1 MRCLCS
7 RRRARRSP
15 RRPSPCR
22 YRAVLSSS
30 PWTPCPGRR
39 PNSLRSRRPGTPR
52 SGRTAQ
58 QLELSSFL
66 LFAREEIG
74 GWMILPHE
82 GFKVAAGESAMKTPS
97 KAALALALLVCAGSA
112 LSQYPSKPI
121 RFIVGF
127 PPGGSADP
135 TTRILGA
142 ALAQQLG
149 SPVVVENRPGADSA
163 IAAEYVSRQAPDGY
177 TLCFCSNSAMTAAV
191 ALKKAPLYDPLKD
204 FTPLGLVGRATFF
217 FYSNPEVPAKKLQEF
232 IAHARVNPG
241 KLNYGTGNPLSILAM
256 VQL

>member
-1 MRCLCS
+1 MRCPCS
-7 RRRARRSP
+7 RLRARRSP

-66 LFAREEIG
+66 LFAREEVG

-112 LSQYPSKPI
+112 LPQYPSKPI

-135 TTRILGA
+135 VARIVGA
-142 ALAQQLG
+142 ALSQQLG
-149 SPVVVENRPGADSA
+149 QPVVVENKPGADSA
-163 IAAEYVSRQAPDGY
+163 IAAELAAKSPPNGY
-177 TLCFCSNSAMTAAV
+177 TIFFGSNSAMTAAV
-191 ALKKAPLYDPLKD
+191 ALRKSPPYDPLAD
-204 FTPLGLVGRATFF
+204 FTPVSLIGRA
-217 FYSNPEVPAKKLQEF
+217 
-232 IAHARVNPG
+232 
-241 KLNYGTGNPLSILAM
+241 
-256 VQL
+256 

>member
-39 PNSLRSRRPGTPR
+39 PDSRRSPRPGTPR

-58 QLELSSFL
+58 QLELSWFL

-97 KAALALALLVCAGSA
+97 KAVLALALLLCAGSA
-112 LSQYPSKPI
+112 LPQYPSKPI

-135 TTRILGA
+135 TTRILAA
-142 ALAQQLG
+142 ALAEQVAQ
-149 SPVVVENRPGADSA
+149 PVVVENRPGGDSA
-163 IAAEYVSRQAPDGY
+163 IAAEYVTRLAADGY
-177 TLCFCSNSAMTAAV
+177 SIFFGSNSAMTAAV
-191 ALKKAPLYDPLKD
+191 ALRKNPTYRPSTK
-204 FTPLGLVGRATFF
+204 RAL
-217 FYSNPEVPAKKLQEF
+217 P
-232 IAHARVNPG
+232 R
-241 KLNYGTGNPLSILAM
+241 
-256 VQL
+256 